1 MHAPNQLFLP
11 KQNRFS
17 IILLILF
24 ARRPPERPAL
34 PGWCICLHAHG
45 SCYPHDFFQI
55 LVMHGLP
62 LRGVKKRIY
71 MKKGYYIQLFSPHG
85 LIRFKDPE
93 IGRDRDTGGQ
103 VKYVLELLESLSMH
117 PEVRK
122 VDLFTRRIVDKRV
135 SVSYEKE
142 VEVVNEKARIIRV
155 QCGGQVYRSKETLWD
170 FLEEFVDKTI
180 RFIDQED
187 DFPDVVHG
195 HYADGNYLAEQMS
208 EIYGA
213 LFLATGHSLGRN
225 KKNML
230 LREGMTP
237 EQINETFN
245 MDRRI
250 EVEERVLKSAD
261 MFIVSTDYI
270 IGTQYAQYENIGDA
284 KFKVIPPGVNAK
296 VFYPFYRLDMP
307 SFHMSIEQEQAFY
320 RVNSDIERFLF
331 NPQKPLILSIGRA
344 DKRKNFE
351 TIIQS
356 YGQDKELQA
365 MANLAIFAGV
375 RKDISQM
382 PADEKD
388 ILTNLLLLLDKY
400 DLYGKMAIPKKNDP
414 QLEVPEIYRLAA
426 RKKGVFVNATPGENF
441 GLTIVEASACGLPV
455 IASPTG
461 GPKEILEQCNNG
473 LLVNVDDPQAIA
485 EALKKIIADQALWEK
500 YSANGI
506 MSSNQLYSWSTFAD
520 EYINTINDLVGQNN
534 DHTNRP
540 AHKTAYG
547 KKLAN
552 AELFVIADVDGTL
565 INGDDAE
572 GLKEFTEWI
581 KESRGRVAFGV
592 ASGRNRF
599 MTQAVFDQHDLP
611 KPDILICSAGSE
623 IYYTEQF
630 IPDKGWESHIDRQW
644 KRNALQEILSDF
656 PGIRLQEQ
664 NAQWRFKL
672 SYYVDE
678 HFNENTLA
686 DLYKLLDDRNLK
698 SRILLT
704 ENRYLD
710 LLPFRASKGSAVR
723 YLSYK
728 WKIPLERF
736 VTAGNSGNDEDML
749 KGKANGIVVANYSP
763 ELERLRKHKLIY
775 FTKQNLAKGVLEGIL
790 HHIASVPALS
800 NIFR

>member
-1 MHAPNQLFLP
+1 M
-11 KQNRFS
+11 
-17 IILLILF
+17 
-24 ARRPPERPAL
+24 E
-34 PGWCICLHAHG
+34 
-45 SCYPHDFFQI
+45 
-55 LVMHGLP
+55 
-62 LRGVKKRIY
+62 
-71 MKKGYYIQLFSPHG
+71 GYYIQLFSPHG
-85 LIRFKDPE
+85 LVRFKEPE

-103 VKYVLELLESLSMH
+103 VKYVLELLEHLSMH
-117 PEVRK
+117 PQVRK
-122 VDLFTRRIVDKRV
+122 VDLFTRRIIDKRV

-142 VEVVNEKARIIRV
+142 VEIVNEKARIIRIP
-155 QCGGQVYRSKETLWD
+155 CGGQVYRSKETLWD
-170 FLEEFVDKTI
+170 YLDEFVDKTI
-180 RFIDQED
+180 RFIDQEA

-195 HYADGNYLAEQMS
+195 HYADGNYLAEQIS
-208 EIYGA
+208 EIYGIP
-213 LFLATGHSLGRN
+213 FFATGHSLGRN
-225 KKNML
+225 KKNIL
-230 LREGMTP
+230 LQEGMSP
-237 EQINETFN
+237 EHINETFN

-250 EVEERVLKSAD
+250 AVEENVLKTAD
-261 MFIVSTDYI
+261 LFIVSTEHI
-270 IGTQYAQYENIGDA
+270 INTQYSLYENVKDA
-284 KFKVIPPGVNAK
+284 KFKVIPPGVNVH

-351 TIIQS
+351 MIIQS

-441 GLTIVEASACGLPV
+441 GLTIVEAAACGLPV

-461 GPKEILEQCNNG
+461 GPKEILEQCDNG
-473 LLVNVDDPQAIA
+473 LLVNVEDPQAIA
-485 EALKKIIADQALWEK
+485 EALKKIIADHVLWDK

-506 MSSNQLYSWSTFAD
+506 VSANQLYSWTTFAEKYVD
-520 EYINTINDLVGQNN
+520 TINDLVREKSNN
-534 DHTNRP
+534 VDASIR
-540 AHKTAYG
+540 KTAYG
-547 KKLAN
+547 KKLAD
-552 AELFVIADVDGTL
+552 AKLFVISDIDGTL
-565 INGDDAE
+565 IDGEDAE

-581 KESRGRVAFGV
+581 RESRGKVAFGV

-599 MTQAVFDQHDLP
+599 MTEAFFNQYDLP

-623 IYYTEQF
+623 IYYTEKF
-630 IPDKGWESHIDRQW
+630 IPDKGWERHIDRQW

-664 NAQWRFKL
+664 DAQWRFKL
-672 SYYVDE
+672 SYYVDQN
-678 HFNENTLA
+678 FTENTLA
-686 DLYKLLDDRNLK
+686 NLYQLLDIHKLK
-698 SRILLT
+698 ARILLT

-710 LLPFRASKGSAVR
+710 ILPFRASKGSAVR

-728 WKIPLERF
+728 WKIPLERII
-736 VTAGNSGNDEDML
+736 TAGNSGNDEDML
-749 KGKANGIVVANYSP
+749 KGKTNAIVVANYSP
-763 ELERLRKHKLIY
+763 ELERLRNHKLIY
-775 FTKQNLAKGVLEGIL
+775 FTKRNLAKGVLEGIQ
-790 HHIASVPALS
+790 HHIASAPGLS
-800 NIFR
+800 NIIR